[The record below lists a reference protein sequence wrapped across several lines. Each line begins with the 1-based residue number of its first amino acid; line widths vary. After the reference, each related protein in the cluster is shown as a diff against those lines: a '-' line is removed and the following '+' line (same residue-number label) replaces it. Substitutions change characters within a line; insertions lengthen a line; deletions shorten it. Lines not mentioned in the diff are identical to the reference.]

1 MPTIALSTAEA
12 ELGAAAR
19 GGAEGIGIQSTSGD
33 FGIKVGLR
41 LRSDAT
47 AAIGISQ
54 RLGLGKVRHLS
65 DADLWLQQ
73 KVRDVDLAIQKVDG
87 RYNPSDMMT
96 KPLDGPKIATHLCTI
111 GLRFPIG
118 AAADEGAPMEKN
130 QE

>member
-19 GGAEGIGIQSTSGD
+19 GGAEGIGIQSTLAD
-33 FGIKVGLR
+33 FGVKVGLR

-65 DADLWLQQ
+65 VADLWLQQ
-73 KVRDVDLAIQKVDG
+73 KVRDGDLAIEKVDG
-87 RYNPSDMMT
+87 RHNPSDMMT

-111 GLRFPIG
+111 GLRLPV
-118 AAADEGAPMEKN
+118 GAPVEKN
-130 QE
+130 QD